1 MASNLK
7 DGRGRAARSWPA
19 RAAAAAAALV
29 TAGTAAVSAQSF
41 AAPNELY
48 LRAGAVLDRPT
59 RARFTDRNCA
69 SELPA
74 ALYGCG
80 AGLDG
85 APLSTLGSFGTT
97 AGYELG
103 VGYAAGSALRI
114 EAVVA
119 HRPRAAFEGRANFV
133 QTSGRQAVSADVSAV
148 SAMLAAYLDLPALGL
163 PRLGPFAPFVGGG
176 AGVSRVA
183 IGETRMEF
191 PRTTTIVPG
200 GRQVGLAWMPAA
212 GVATALGPR
221 VTLDIAWR
229 YTHLGAVDTG
239 RSAGRIVWRDGRR
252 EPLEIA
258 LAETTADLAGH
269 GLVVSMRYA
278 F

>member
-1 MASNLK
+1 M
-7 DGRGRAARSWPA
+7 
-19 RAAAAAAALV
+19 
-29 TAGTAAVSAQSF
+29 TAGTAAVSAQSVP
-41 AAPNELY
+41 ASNELY
-48 LRAGAVLDRPT
+48 LRAGAVLERPAG
-59 RARFTDRNCA
+59 ARFTDRNCA
-69 SELPA
+69 SESPA

-85 APLSTLGSFGTT
+85 ATLSILGGFGTT

-103 VGYAAGSALRI
+103 VGYAAAPALRI

-176 AGVSRVA
+176 AGVSRIA

-191 PRTTTIVPG
+191 PRTTTVVPG
-200 GRQVGLAWMPAA
+200 GRQVSLAWMPAA

-239 RSAGRIVWRDGRR
+239 RGAGRIVWRDGGR

>member
-7 DGRGRAARSWPA
+7 DGRGGAARPWPA

-29 TAGTAAVSAQSF
+29 TAATAAVSAQSVP
-41 AAPNELY
+41 ASGELY
-48 LRAGAVLDRPT
+48 LRAGAVLERPAG
-59 RARFTDRNCA
+59 ARFTDRNCA
-69 SELPA
+69 SESPA

-85 APLSTLGSFGTT
+85 APLSTLGGFGAT

-148 SAMLAAYLDLPALGL
+148 SGLLAAYLDLPALGL
-163 PRLGPFAPFVGGG
+163 PRLGPFSPFVGGG
-176 AGVSRVA
+176 AGVSRIA

-191 PRTTTIVPG
+191 PRTTTLVPG
-200 GRQVGLAWMPAA
+200 GRQVSLAWMPAA

-221 VTLDIAWR
+221 VTLDVAWR

-239 RSAGRIVWRDGRR
+239 RGAGRVVWRDGGR

-269 GLVVSMRYA
+269 GLSVSLRYA

>member
-7 DGRGRAARSWPA
+7 DGRAGTAGRWAAL
-19 RAAAAAAALV
+19 AAAAAAALV
-29 TAGTAAVSAQSF
+29 TAGTAAVSAQSVP
-41 AAPNELY
+41 ASSELY
-48 LRAGAVLDRPT
+48 LRAGAVLERPAG
-59 RARFTDRNCA
+59 ARFTDRNCA
-69 SELPA
+69 SESPA
-74 ALYGCG
+74 ALYGCRT
-80 AGLDG
+80 GLDG
-85 APLSTLGSFGTT
+85 APLSTLGGFGTT

-148 SAMLAAYLDLPALGL
+148 SGLLAAYLDLPALGL

-191 PRTTTIVPG
+191 PRTTTLVPG
-200 GRQVGLAWMPAA
+200 GRQVSLAWMPAA

-221 VTLDIAWR
+221 VTLDVAWR
-229 YTHLGAVDTG
+229 YLHLGSVDTG
-239 RSAGRIVWRDGRR
+239 RGAGRVVWRDGGR

-258 LAETTADLAGH
+258 LAETTAALAGH